1 MSVQIESG
9 YYALVPQSAY
19 SSIEDLPGGSD
30 VTERLLTELGKSP
43 TGCAIQDHATI
54 AGLFWVW
61 KMMDSGWVLLM
72 FGDKAHRADS
82 PGEAYDKCRID
93 LGTDN
98 IQHPPL
104 SVLWLGSV
112 PSITVH

>member
-72 FGDKAHRADS
+72 FAMPYLLVGTLGFLWYRNRKN
-82 PGEAYDKCRID
+82 YDQES
-93 LGTDN
+93 N
-98 IQHPPL
+98 
-104 SVLWLGSV
+104 
-112 PSITVH
+112 